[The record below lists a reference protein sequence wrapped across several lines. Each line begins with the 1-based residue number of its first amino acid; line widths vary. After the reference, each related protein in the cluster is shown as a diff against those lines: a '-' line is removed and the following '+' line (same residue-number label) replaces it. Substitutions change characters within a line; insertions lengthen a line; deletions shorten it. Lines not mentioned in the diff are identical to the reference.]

1 MLAQTKFRRLVGGF
15 VVTMFLTAC
24 SEAANNDAIELH
36 LPALTGS
43 AQPHLAKGPD
53 GTVVLS
59 WLDPTDKGVALRYS
73 IHLDDAWS
81 EPRTVA
87 HGADWFVNWADFPSV
102 VPLSETFWA
111 AHWLA
116 KTPGGSYAYDV
127 ALAVSSDR
135 GQSWSAPITPH
146 ADGTRTEHGFVS
158 LFPWHGGVGALWLDG
173 RNMIEDGDHTEGAA
187 GDGMTLRTATVFTSG
202 ELADEQLIDELVC
215 DCCQTDVALAS
226 TGPIAV
232 YRNRTMAEIRDI
244 YVARHREGRW
254 QAGEVVADDGWEIS
268 GCPVN
273 GPAITAKDRAVGVA
287 WFTAASGHSRVRVAL
302 STDAGATFTNPV
314 DIDTERAIGRVD
326 VAMLDDGAL
335 AVSWLRRGLA
345 SLGEIVVRRVAQDG
359 TLGSIIVIAKTVTFR
374 PTGFPQMVRDE
385 EALLFAWTHI
395 EDGQTTI
402 RTARL
407 NLSVLNTQ

>member
-1 MLAQTKFRRLVGGF
+1 MLTHIKFRLLISALVVSLFITGCTRSDRTN
-15 VVTMFLTAC
+15 VA
-24 SEAANNDAIELH
+24 ELPS
-36 LPALTGS
+36 PALAGS
-43 AQPHLAKGPD
+43 AEAHLARGPD

-59 WLDPTDKGVALRYS
+59 WLEPTDDGVALRYAT
-73 IHLDDAWS
+73 HLDDAWS

-87 HGADWFVNWADFPSV
+87 QGADWFVNWADFPSV
-102 VPLSETFWA
+102 VPLSETLWA

-135 GQSWSAPITPH
+135 GESWSASMTPH
-146 ADGTRTEHGFVS
+146 TDGTRTEHGFVS

-173 RNMIEDGDHTEGAA
+173 RNMIEDGDHTGGVA
-187 GDGMTLRTATVFTSG
+187 GHGMTLRTATVSANG

-215 DCCQTDVALAS
+215 DCCQTDVALAA

-232 YRNRTMAEIRDI
+232 YRNRTTAEIRDI
-244 YVARHREGRW
+244 YVARHIDESW

-273 GPAITAKDRAVGVA
+273 GPAIIANDRVVGVA
-287 WFTAASGHSRVRVAL
+287 WFTAANGHSRVRAAL
-302 STDAGATFTNPV
+302 STDAGATFSNPV
-314 DIDTERAIGRVD
+314 DVDAERAIGRVD

-335 AVSWLRRGLA
+335 AVSWLRRGLE
-345 SLGEIVVRRVAQDG
+345 SQGEIVVRRVAPDG
-359 TLGSIIVIAKTVTFR
+359 TLGLVSVVAKTMTSR

-395 EDGQTTI
+395 EDGQSTI
-402 RTARL
+402 RTAQL
-407 NLSVLNTQ
+407 NVSALNTH

>member
-1 MLAQTKFRRLVGGF
+1 
-15 VVTMFLTAC
+15 
-24 SEAANNDAIELH
+24 
-36 LPALTGS
+36 
-43 AQPHLAKGPD
+43 
-53 GTVVLS
+53 
-59 WLDPTDKGVALRYS
+59 
-73 IHLDDAWS
+73 
-81 EPRTVA
+81 
-87 HGADWFVNWADFPSV
+87 
-102 VPLSETFWA
+102 
-111 AHWLA
+111 
-116 KTPGGSYAYDV
+116 
-127 ALAVSSDR
+127 
-135 GQSWSAPITPH
+135 
-146 ADGTRTEHGFVS
+146 
-158 LFPWHGGVGALWLDG
+158 
-173 RNMIEDGDHTEGAA
+173 
-187 GDGMTLRTATVFTSG
+187 
-202 ELADEQLIDELVC
+202 